1 MAWTDETKQQAV
13 DAYLKAEPTPE
24 TSTEIIKQIAADM
37 DQTSN
42 GVRMIL
48 IAAGVYIKKDPAKPA
63 EKTGTSGTKST
74 GDGTK
79 RVSKESQINALKA
92 AIEASGAEVDDEILD
107 KLTGKAAVYF
117 LSIMK
122 GK

>member
-1 MAWTDETKQQAV
+1 
-13 DAYLKAEPTPE
+13 
-24 TSTEIIKQIAADM
+24 M

-63 EKTGTSGTKST
+63 EKTSTGGTKAA